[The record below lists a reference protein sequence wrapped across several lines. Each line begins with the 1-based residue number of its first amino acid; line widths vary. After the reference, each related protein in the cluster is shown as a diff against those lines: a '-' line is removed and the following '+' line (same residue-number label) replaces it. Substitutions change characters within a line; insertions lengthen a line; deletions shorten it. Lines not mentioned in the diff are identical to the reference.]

1 MERKKQQ
8 GQGKGQLALLGL
20 GVVLLLVL
28 CAACLPLIRW
38 MMQPE
43 FGGWLRGQVEA
54 LGVWGVLAL
63 LGVQLLQVV
72 VAIIPGEPV

>member
-8 GQGKGQLALLGL
+8 GQGKGRLALLGL

-43 FGGWLRGQVEA
+43 FGDRKS
-54 LGVWGVLAL
+54 
-63 LGVQLLQVV
+63 VV
-72 VAIIPGEPV
+72 

>member
-8 GQGKGQLALLGL
+8 GQGKGRLALLGW

-38 MMQPE
+38 MMQ
-43 FGGWLRGQVEA
+43 FID
-54 LGVWGVLAL
+54 
-63 LGVQLLQVV
+63 
-72 VAIIPGEPV
+72 IIVYNVYNEYIQKGDLWK